1 MRPAERSFSVTSE
14 ASRFAA
20 AENISSVIRVAPL
33 TSAPSPTPGK
43 MYELLHCPGTN
54 TCPRYETAG
63 NGLPLAKIARPSVQA
78 YARAER
84 QDDLVAQVLA
94 GDAQRREQTRERH
107 RRGALDVVVE
117 AAHPIAVALQ
127 DAEGVHVGEVLELDQ
142 DAREHLVGGGDELV
156 DERVEL

>member
-78 YARAER
+78 YACSAVHSDCEVGLESAKTIGRGR
-84 QDDLVAQVLA
+84 WVAKVLS
-94 GDAQRREQTRERH
+94 TS
-107 RRGALDVVVE
+107 
-117 AAHPIAVALQ
+117 
-127 DAEGVHVGEVLELDQ
+127 
-142 DAREHLVGGGDELV
+142 
-156 DERVEL
+156 RVKVPP